1 VDTWLGSS
9 TGWLFP
15 ARDVWV
21 YAPTTQWDVT
31 PALGEGT
38 WVLACDGRGQGWQFW
53 QLVRQQPR
61 FYCFGRHS
69 SYVACGHNTGSD
81 RCSDSAPSGIT
92 SGPLKTDNI
101 TNDTTPTFR
110 WNVATD
116 ASGIQGYWWAVDDST
131 PESGGTWIGKPLL
144 GWGSTVDATP
154 TVTVNGSHTIYVKAV
169 MIHRLITLVFRL

>member
-1 VDTWLGSS
+1 MQRTRLAILAVGQATAEILLFGSIPPTW
-9 TGWLFP
+9 P
-15 ARDVWV
+15 A
-21 YAPTTQWDVT
+21 
-31 PALGEGT
+31 GT
-38 WVLACDGRGQGWQFW
+38 IPDLIDG
-53 QLVRQQPR
+53 
-61 FYCFGRHS
+61 
-69 SYVACGHNTGSD
+69 
-81 RCSDSAPSGIT
+81 SDSAPSGIT

-131 PESGGTWIGKPLL
+131 PESGGTWIGKPWL

-169 MIHRLITLVFRL
+169 E